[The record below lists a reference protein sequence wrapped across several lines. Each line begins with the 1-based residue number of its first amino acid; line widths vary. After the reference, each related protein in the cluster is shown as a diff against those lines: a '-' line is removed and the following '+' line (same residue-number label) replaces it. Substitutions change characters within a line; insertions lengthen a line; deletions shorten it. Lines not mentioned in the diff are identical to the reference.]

1 MYWSG
6 SLFNPVKQ
14 CEIRLIVDLPVNSH
28 NDQSYIN
35 SLFTM
40 TSSRM
45 YLFSYMNIN
54 ITKRNT
60 SLTKLYM
67 LERKKMVVGFLM
79 HVKALRFG
87 SGVKHGC
94 FFVKNQNY
102 VNCFMHNVWVCCLLE
117 TSMNDYKSQHC
128 TKITVKL
135 E

>member
-14 CEIRLIVDLPVNSH
+14 GEIRLIVDLPVNSH

-54 ITKRNT
+54 INKRNT
-60 SLTKLYM
+60 SLTKWYM

-94 FFVKNQNY
+94 FFVKHQNY

-128 TKITVKL
+128 TKITFML